1 MRQPGKDP
9 FMPPRDTNAPRLPD
23 ILSALALLTRLPL
36 PDHAPRGAEAA
47 WAWPLAGAVVGLT
60 GALAAWVALAL
71 GAGPGPAAALALV
84 AQALT
89 TGGLHE
95 DGLSDT
101 ADGLLG
107 GRTRERRLEIMKDS
121 RIGSFGAL
129 ALVLVT
135 LVRWSALTALC
146 ATGAYAAVLIATG
159 ALSRVPMAAIQSALP
174 NARGTGLSQLTG
186 RPARA
191 TVALGAAI
199 ALVLALVLTGWQA
212 LPAALVAALL
222 CAGLAQAAKTRIGG
236 QTGDILGASQQ
247 IAEATLLALIK

>member
-1 MRQPGKDP
+1 
-9 FMPPRDTNAPRLPD
+9 MPPRDTAAPRMAD
-23 ILSALALLTRLPL
+23 ILSALGLLTRLPL

-47 WAWPLAGAVVGLT
+47 WAWPLAGAVVGLI
-60 GALAAWVALAL
+60 GAAAAWVALAL
-71 GAGPGPAAALALV
+71 GAGPGAAAAAALV

-107 GRTRERRLEIMKDS
+107 GRTREKRLEIMKDS

-135 LVRWSALTALC
+135 LARWSALAALC
-146 ATGAYAAVLIATG
+146 AGGPYAAVLVAAG
-159 ALSRVPMAAIQSALP
+159 ALSRVPMAAIMAALP
-174 NARGTGLSQLTG
+174 NARDTGLSRLTG
-186 RPARA
+186 RPAGA
-191 TVALGAAI
+191 TVALAA
-199 ALVLALVLTGWQA
+199 ALALALALVLTGWQV

-222 CAGLAQAAKTRIGG
+222 CTGLAFSAKSRIGG

-247 IAEATLLALIK
+247 IAEATLFSLLK

>member
-1 MRQPGKDP
+1 
-9 FMPPRDTNAPRLPD
+9 MPLRDTNAPRLPD
-23 ILSALALLTRLPL
+23 VLAALALLTRLPL
-36 PDHAPRGAEAA
+36 PDHTPRGAEAA
-47 WAWPLAGAVVGLT
+47 WAWPLAGAVVGMI

-71 GAGPGPAAALALV
+71 GAGPGPAAAVALV

-107 GRTRERRLEIMKDS
+107 GRSRERRLEIMKDS

-135 LVRWSALTALC
+135 LLRWSALAALC
-146 ATGAYAAVLIATG
+146 AGGPYAAVLVAAG

-199 ALVLALVLTGWQA
+199 ALALALVLTGWQA
-212 LPAALVAALL
+212 LSAALVAALL
-222 CAGLAQAAKTRIGG
+222 CLGLARAAKSRIGG